1 MLLSSEILSG
11 VTDDRVLLRWAVL
24 RALRMV
30 AACTNFDTNR
40 GPSRSVKKKN
50 EKVFKTKPTDLFIT
64 YDIRSILDRLSS
76 RRFVCSSGGL
86 TDAYSGAS
94 AISGSGAFSKKYS
107 YYKNM

>member
-40 GPSRSVKKKN
+40 GPSRSMKKK
-50 EKVFKTKPTDLFIT
+50 PTRIKQQHICLSLRNTYVQFWIDCQVEGLF
-64 YDIRSILDRLSS
+64 
-76 RRFVCSSGGL
+76 VAQVGL
-86 TDAYSGAS
+86 LMRTLEPRP
-94 AISGSGAFSKKYS
+94 
-107 YYKNM
+107 